1 MAGAHIGYEHGT
13 KTGKA
18 CSSRSARAR
27 VDNSGSPKFKQLGG
41 ERLRSRITCGR
52 KTIGMVAVFPRSA
65 KIMEFRA
72 EVRQAVISLIDA
84 EPNDPP
90 ELTDTSDIGVGVEVS
105 MGCWA
110 TAASIGAGVC
120 SGMGDN

>member
-72 EVRQAVISLIDA
+72 EVRQVIEIIGDIFLLPRGLS
-84 EPNDPP
+84 EPQ
-90 ELTDTSDIGVGVEVS
+90 LAMIGNFRLRGLRLK
-105 MGCWA
+105 
-110 TAASIGAGVC
+110 
-120 SGMGDN
+120 